1 VSRACL
7 GAVVAAV
14 LLTGCGVMGS
24 KTKSPPART
33 LSRAQFVRR
42 ANRACARAE
51 RRTKAFKGSR
61 NFAVVEAELRN
72 VFIPAQ
78 EHLLV
83 VLRGLAPPASAAA
96 GYQRMLDTF
105 DQLDITI
112 HHFLDAADAHQV
124 QRVKNLIRRLD
135 MLGKGLDKRAA
146 ELGLRTCAKD

>member
-1 VSRACL
+1 
-7 GAVVAAV
+7 
-14 LLTGCGVMGS
+14 MGS
-24 KTKSPPART
+24 SKSNGPPPRT

-42 ANRACARAE
+42 ANRACARAA

-61 NFAVVEAELRN
+61 SFAVVEAELRN

-83 VLRGLAPPASAAA
+83 VLRGLTPPPSDAA
-96 GYQRMLDTF
+96 GFQRMLGTF

-124 QRVKNLIRRLD
+124 QRVKDLIRRLD
-135 MLGKGLDKRAA
+135 VLGKSLDRRAA
-146 ELGLRTCAKD
+146 ALGLRTCAKD